1 MKNLKTLLAG
11 SAALATIA
19 FASVPAQAYDL
30 SIESLNT
37 NTDFVDPD
45 ASLFDVDFN
54 VTGTGVTFSF
64 ANNDDQYGSTITSIF
79 FGEVPNFGNIFD
91 LTTFSPSNG
100 SGVSY
105 KDTLSSGGPASLGFT
120 VESEADRTNA
130 GGVSNGINYD
140 ETLNI
145 SFGWA
150 GEAKTESEIAS
161 LFNSGDLALG
171 FHLQTIN
178 GSGSEFYGTST
189 STSKVPEPMGLLGM
203 VGVGLGVAM
212 RRRK

>member
-130 GGVSNGINYD
+130 GGVSNGINNG

-145 SFGWA
+145 SFGWK
-150 GEAKTESEIAS
+150 GGVAKTESEIAS

-189 STSKVPEPMGLLGM
+189 SKVPEPMGLLGM